1 MMSIL
6 ASFISLATL
15 LLSTKRLKFSFL
27 LDNSFSALKFLFPLV
42 VMTAV
47 FSPFKSNFSE
57 ILALSPEISVPPR
70 MIA

>member
-1 MMSIL
+1 MSIL
-6 ASFISLATL
+6 ASFISLATF
-15 LLSTKRLKFSFL
+15 LLSTKRLKFSLL
-27 LDNSFSALKFLFPLV
+27 LDNSFRALKFLFPLV

-47 FSPFKSNFSE
+47 FSFFKSSFSE

>member
-6 ASFISLATL
+6 ASFISLATF
-15 LLSTKRLKFSFL
+15 LLSTKRLKFLFL
-27 LDNSFSALKFLFPLV
+27 LDSSFRALKFVFPLV

-47 FSPFKSNFSE
+47 FNPFKSSFSE

>member
-1 MMSIL
+1 MSVL
-6 ASFISLATL
+6 ASFISLATF
-15 LLSTKRLKFSFL
+15 LLSTKRLKFSLL
-27 LDNSFSALKFLFPLV
+27 LDSSFRALKFLFPLV

-47 FSPFKSNFSE
+47 FSFLRSSFSE